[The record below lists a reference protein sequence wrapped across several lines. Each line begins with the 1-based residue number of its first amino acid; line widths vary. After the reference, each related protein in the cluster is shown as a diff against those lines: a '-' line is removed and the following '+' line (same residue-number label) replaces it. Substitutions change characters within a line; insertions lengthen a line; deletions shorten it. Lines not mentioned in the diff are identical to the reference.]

1 MPEKKKTNLKRFKD
15 VAAKDVVFNNPRA
28 DREFPMHA
36 PDPEY
41 INKKMLYDDQK
52 DDNNQLSALKNE
64 YLNKVK
70 KRMQKRMLD
79 RKRVSGAT
87 GHALFR
93 DP

>member
-41 INKKMLYDDQK
+41 INKKK
-52 DDNNQLSALKNE
+52 PAPKT
-64 YLNKVK
+64 
-70 KRMQKRMLD
+70 KRTKQKRSNKH
-79 RKRVSGAT
+79 RTPKKK
-87 GHALFR
+87 
-93 DP
+93 